1 MLDLGPV
8 CDPIH
13 FKNTARGGWLRW
25 IYTQTSLVGH
35 FSDIQGLRLQ
45 LISGYVMAQPS
56 LPKTLLS
63 GHRKF
68 QFINN
73 PPDHTEEDLEH

>member
-35 FSDIQGLRLQ
+35 FSDIQGLRLR
-45 LISGYVMAQPS
+45 LISGYVMA
-56 LPKTLLS
+56 
-63 GHRKF
+63 
-68 QFINN
+68 
-73 PPDHTEEDLEH
+73 